1 MSLPVDKISEWVNNK
16 ALPGEYPVH
25 EVVQGND
32 WEYIDIPYGKKLC
45 LYPFTKNSIKYL
57 YKNELTKGHQ
67 TPRYII
73 RDIIEPVIS
82 DLLYNAANFPGKKYT
97 LVNINT
103 TLNFMVHNQIKDEEL
118 ADRVFRFMSIWGNNE
133 TKEFTYD
140 SITYIAGLPTYI
152 YEQLGMPIINLQK
165 ADSGSGVI
173 PTLKIEPEISMQA
186 ADDSDEPSNTSTIPP
201 EKQKK
206 LDDANVK
213 LTQWANGMPI
223 NLSTTGG
230 AEGTIRTARE
240 DMGNFLMSAINWQA
254 EGVSMDNVSK
264 VKASISGKASKYK
277 LVALKNQTK
286 GNGYYILPANWDS
299 LNVINAFIRWREFG
313 NQSWEYAGSDFDAYV
328 ITSWIA
334 RIKKQIVKT
343 VTQYD
348 EKNETKYIEAA
359 VTAEMYRLI
368 LNGEYREKSLG
379 NLTADYIFCNHSAK
393 NKNTWHSNEWNS
405 LLTVMHQKDA
415 DLINRET
422 VRQYFNLLQ
431 GSASGSVVVLDAINL
446 SKTIRKAKTNKLQIP
461 EEDFQLDD
469 KVKLRKDTYAFL
481 NDIVNRIENVANA
494 EVDIAKKA
502 IQIVYD
508 CFDDDE
514 VEEED
519 IDTLLMKVNQFYK
532 EIDKTQINIK
542 AFAID
547 GVKKAIKQIAK
558 AIGDITRVLDED
570 DPLTILMAFSGD
582 PVGVIQPLIELI
594 KQVEKDISETNKQIS
609 SRKSLLGN
617 IKTDEESG
625 THYKTELSVIASDMD
640 MIGVLR

>member
-1 MSLPVDKISEWVNNK
+1 
-16 ALPGEYPVH
+16 
-25 EVVQGND
+25 
-32 WEYIDIPYGKKLC
+32 
-45 LYPFTKNSIKYL
+45 
-57 YKNELTKGHQ
+57 
-67 TPRYII
+67 
-73 RDIIEPVIS
+73 
-82 DLLYNAANFPGKKYT
+82 
-97 LVNINT
+97 
-103 TLNFMVHNQIKDEEL
+103 
-118 ADRVFRFMSIWGNNE
+118 
-133 TKEFTYD
+133 
-140 SITYIAGLPTYI
+140 
-152 YEQLGMPIINLQK
+152 MPIVNLQK
-165 ADSGSGVI
+165 ADSGSGI
-173 PTLKIEPEISMQA
+173 KPTPNIEPETPLQGAGPSG
-186 ADDSDEPSNTSTIPP
+186 EPSNIPAIPP

-240 DMGNFLMSAINWQA
+240 DMGDFLISAINWQA
-254 EGVSMDNVSK
+254 EGVSMDNVAK

-277 LVALKNQTK
+277 LVALENQTK
-286 GNGYYILPANWDS
+286 GNGYYVLPANWDS

-313 NQSWEYAGSDFDAYV
+313 NQSWEYVGSDFDAYV
-328 ITSWIA
+328 ITSWTA
-334 RIKKQIVKT
+334 RIKKQIVKA

-348 EKNETKYIEAA
+348 DKNDTKYIEAA

-379 NLTADYIFCNHSAK
+379 NLTADYIFCNHPAK
-393 NKNTWHSNEWNS
+393 NKNTWHSNEWNA
-405 LLTVMHQKDA
+405 LLAVMHQGDA
-415 DLINRET
+415 DIINRET

-431 GSASGSVVVLDAINL
+431 GSAAGNVVVLDAINL

-481 NDIVNRIENVANA
+481 NDIVSRIENVANA
-494 EVDIAKKA
+494 EIDIAKKA

-519 IDTLLMKVNQFYK
+519 IDALLIKVNQFYK
-532 EIDKTQINIK
+532 EIDETQINIK
-542 AFAID
+542 AVAVD

-594 KQVEKDISETNKQIS
+594 KQVEKDISEANKQIS

-617 IKTDEESG
+617 SETDEESG

-640 MIGVLR
+640 VIGVLR

>member
-1 MSLPVDKISEWVNNK
+1 ME
-16 ALPGEYPVH
+16 
-25 EVVQGND
+25 
-32 WEYIDIPYGKKLC
+32 
-45 LYPFTKNSIKYL
+45 
-57 YKNELTKGHQ
+57 
-67 TPRYII
+67 
-73 RDIIEPVIS
+73 
-82 DLLYNAANFPGKKYT
+82 
-97 LVNINT
+97 
-103 TLNFMVHNQIKDEEL
+103 
-118 ADRVFRFMSIWGNNE
+118 
-133 TKEFTYD
+133 
-140 SITYIAGLPTYI
+140 
-152 YEQLGMPIINLQK
+152 
-165 ADSGSGVI
+165 
-173 PTLKIEPEISMQA
+173 
-186 ADDSDEPSNTSTIPP
+186 
-201 EKQKK
+201 
-206 LDDANVK
+206 
-213 LTQWANGMPI
+213 
-223 NLSTTGG
+223 
-230 AEGTIRTARE
+230 
-240 DMGNFLMSAINWQA
+240 
-254 EGVSMDNVSK
+254 
-264 VKASISGKASKYK
+264 
-277 LVALKNQTK
+277 NQTK

-313 NQSWEYAGSDFDAYV
+313 NQSWEYAGSDFDAYI
-328 ITSWIA
+328 ITSWTA
-334 RIKKQIVKT
+334 RIKKQIVKA

-368 LNGEYREKSLG
+368 LNGEYREKSLR

-393 NKNTWHSNEWNS
+393 NKNTWHSNKWNS
-405 LLTVMHQKDA
+405 LLAVMHQKDA

-431 GSASGSVVVLDAINL
+431 GSAAGDVVVLDAINL

-469 KVKLRKDTYAFL
+469 KAKLRKDTYVFL

-502 IQIVYD
+502 IQIVYT

-514 VEEED
+514 VDEED
-519 IDTLLMKVNQFYK
+519 IDALLIKVNQFYK
-532 EIDKTQINIK
+532 EIDETQINIK
-542 AFAID
+542 AVAID

-617 IKTDEESG
+617 SETDGESG

>member
-1 MSLPVDKISEWVNNK
+1 MRRISLV
-16 ALPGEYPVH
+16 
-25 EVVQGND
+25 
-32 WEYIDIPYGKKLC
+32 
-45 LYPFTKNSIKYL
+45 KY
-57 YKNELTKGHQ
+57 
-67 TPRYII
+67 
-73 RDIIEPVIS
+73 
-82 DLLYNAANFPGKKYT
+82 A

-103 TLNFMVHNQIKDEEL
+103 TLNFTVHNQIQDEKL
-118 ADRVFRFMSIWGNNE
+118 ADRVFCFMSIWGNNE
-133 TKEFTYD
+133 AKEFTYD
-140 SITYIAGLPTYI
+140 SITYIAGLPTYA
-152 YEQLGMPIINLQK
+152 YEEFGMPIVNLQK
-165 ADSGSGVI
+165 VDSGSGI
-173 PTLKIEPEISMQA
+173 KPMSNIEPETPPQDA
-186 ADDSDEPSNTSTIPP
+186 GPSGESSNIPAIP
-201 EKQKK
+201 SEKQKK

-240 DMGNFLMSAINWQA
+240 DMGDFLISAINWQA
-254 EGVSMDNVSK
+254 EGVSMDNVAK

-277 LVALKNQTK
+277 LVALENQTK
-286 GNGYYILPANWDS
+286 GNGYYVLPANWDS
-299 LNVINAFIRWREFG
+299 LNVINAFIRRREFG
-313 NQSWEYAGSDFDAYV
+313 SQSWEYVGSDFDAYV
-328 ITSWIA
+328 ITSWTA
-334 RIKKQIVKT
+334 RIKKQIVKA

-348 EKNETKYIEAA
+348 DKNDTKYIEAA

-368 LNGEYREKSLG
+368 LNGEYREKSLR
-379 NLTADYIFCNHSAK
+379 NLTANYIFCNHPAK
-393 NKNTWHSNEWNS
+393 NKNTWHSNEWNA
-405 LLTVMHQKDA
+405 LLAVMHQGDA
-415 DLINRET
+415 DIINRET

-431 GSASGSVVVLDAINL
+431 GSAAGNVVVLDAINL
-446 SKTIRKAKTNKLQIP
+446 SKIIRKAKTNKLQIP

-481 NDIVNRIENVANA
+481 NDIVSRIENVVNA
-494 EVDIAKKA
+494 EIDIAKKE

-519 IDTLLMKVNQFYK
+519 IDALLTKVNQFYK
-532 EIDKTQINIK
+532 EIDETQINIK
-542 AFAID
+542 AVAVD

-558 AIGDITRVLDED
+558 AIGDITKVLDED

-594 KQVEKDISETNKQIS
+594 KQVEKDISEANKQIS

-617 IKTDEESG
+617 SETDEESG

>member
-1 MSLPVDKISEWVNNK
+1 M
-16 ALPGEYPVH
+16 
-25 EVVQGND
+25 
-32 WEYIDIPYGKKLC
+32 
-45 LYPFTKNSIKYL
+45 

-73 RDIIEPVIS
+73 RDIIEPVVS
-82 DLLYNAANFPGKKYT
+82 DLLYNETNFPSKKYA
-97 LVNINT
+97 LVNVNT
-103 TLNFMVHNQIKDEEL
+103 TLNFMVHNQIQDEEL
-118 ADRVFRFMSIWGNNE
+118 ADRVFCFMSIWGNNE
-133 TKEFTYD
+133 AKEFTYD
-140 SITYIAGLPTYI
+140 SITYIAGLPTYV
-152 YEQLGMPIINLQK
+152 YEEFGMPIVNLQK
-165 ADSGSGVI
+165 TDSGSGI
-173 PTLKIEPEISMQA
+173 KPTPNIEPETPPQGAGPSG
-186 ADDSDEPSNTSTIPP
+186 EPSNIPAIPP

-240 DMGNFLMSAINWQA
+240 DMGDFLISAINWQSV
-254 EGVSMDNVSK
+254 GVSMDNIAK

-277 LVALKNQTK
+277 LVALENQTK
-286 GNGYYILPANWDS
+286 GNGYYVLPANWDS

-313 NQSWEYAGSDFDAYV
+313 NQSWEYVGSDFDVYV
-328 ITSWIA
+328 ITSWTA
-334 RIKKQIVKT
+334 RIKKQIVKA

-348 EKNETKYIEAA
+348 DKNDTKYIEAA

-379 NLTADYIFCNHSAK
+379 NLTANYIFCNHPAK
-393 NKNTWHSNEWNS
+393 DKNTWHSNEWNA
-405 LLTVMHQKDA
+405 LLAVMHQRDA
-415 DLINRET
+415 DIINRET

-431 GSASGSVVVLDAINL
+431 GSAAGNVVVLDAINL

-481 NDIVNRIENVANA
+481 KDIVSRIENVANA
-494 EVDIAKKA
+494 EIDIAKKA

-519 IDTLLMKVNQFYK
+519 IDALLIKVNQFYK
-532 EIDKTQINIK
+532 KIDETQINIK
-542 AFAID
+542 AVAVD
-547 GVKKAIKQIAK
+547 GIKKAIKQIAK

-582 PVGVIQPLIELI
+582 PVGVIQPLKELI
-594 KQVEKDISETNKQIS
+594 KQVEKDISEANKQIS

-617 IKTDEESG
+617 SETDEENG

-640 MIGVLR
+640 VIGVLR

>member
-1 MSLPVDKISEWVNNK
+1 M
-16 ALPGEYPVH
+16 
-25 EVVQGND
+25 
-32 WEYIDIPYGKKLC
+32 
-45 LYPFTKNSIKYL
+45 
-57 YKNELTKGHQ
+57 
-67 TPRYII
+67 
-73 RDIIEPVIS
+73 
-82 DLLYNAANFPGKKYT
+82 
-97 LVNINT
+97 NINT
-103 TLNFMVHNQIKDEEL
+103 TLNFTVHNQIQDEKL
-118 ADRVFRFMSIWGNNE
+118 ADRVFCFMSIWGNNE
-133 TKEFTYD
+133 AKEFTYD
-140 SITYIAGLPTYI
+140 SITYIAGLPTYA
-152 YEQLGMPIINLQK
+152 YEEFGMPIVNLQK
-165 ADSGSGVI
+165 VDSGSGI
-173 PTLKIEPEISMQA
+173 KPMSNIEPETPPQDA
-186 ADDSDEPSNTSTIPP
+186 GPSGESSNIPAIP
-201 EKQKK
+201 SEKQKK

-240 DMGNFLMSAINWQA
+240 DMGDFLISAINWQA
-254 EGVSMDNVSK
+254 EGVSMDNVAK

-277 LVALKNQTK
+277 LVALENQTK
-286 GNGYYILPANWDS
+286 GNGYYVLPANWDS
-299 LNVINAFIRWREFG
+299 LNVINAFIRRREFG
-313 NQSWEYAGSDFDAYV
+313 SQSWEYVGSDFDAYV
-328 ITSWIA
+328 ITSWTA
-334 RIKKQIVKT
+334 RIKKQIVKA

-348 EKNETKYIEAA
+348 DKNDTKYIEAA

-368 LNGEYREKSLG
+368 LNGEYREKSLR
-379 NLTADYIFCNHSAK
+379 NLTANYIFCNHPAK
-393 NKNTWHSNEWNS
+393 NKNTWHSNEWNA
-405 LLTVMHQKDA
+405 LLAVMHQGDA
-415 DLINRET
+415 DIINRET

-431 GSASGSVVVLDAINL
+431 GSAAGNVVVLDAINL
-446 SKTIRKAKTNKLQIP
+446 SKIIRKAKTNKLQIP

-481 NDIVNRIENVANA
+481 NDIVSRIENVVNA
-494 EVDIAKKA
+494 EIDIAKKE

-519 IDTLLMKVNQFYK
+519 IDALLTKVNQFYK
-532 EIDKTQINIK
+532 EIDETQINIK
-542 AFAID
+542 AVAVD

-558 AIGDITRVLDED
+558 AIGDITKVLDED

-594 KQVEKDISETNKQIS
+594 KQVEKDISEANKQIS

-617 IKTDEESG
+617 SETDEESG